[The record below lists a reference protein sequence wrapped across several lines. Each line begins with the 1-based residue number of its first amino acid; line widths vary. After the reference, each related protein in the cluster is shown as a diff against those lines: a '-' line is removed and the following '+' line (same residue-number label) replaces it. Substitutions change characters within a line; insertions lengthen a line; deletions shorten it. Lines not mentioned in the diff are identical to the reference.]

1 MWKFSGA
8 HERGR
13 SGKPLRSIV
22 WCYVVLVQ
30 CLVRYQRVA
39 QRSDRRPGILPE
51 SAHYLKNK
59 NRTFQLS
66 TVRRNQEAADGL
78 AMTRLRPSA
87 SVLPE
92 TERPTPHAKMRSGFL
107 NRWVQPLPLAA

>member
-13 SGKPLRSIV
+13 SGKPLRSII

-92 TERPTPHAKMRSGFL
+92 TERPTPHAKMRRGFL
-107 NRWVQPLPLAA
+107 NR